1 MLFQGRGRCIQFSES
16 YSHLDIQQHS
26 KKTQN
31 SPFSSFYSSHSG
43 SQQAVQCLLST
54 AAMFPLFEFSSKR
67 NGRPL
72 IFLITRIHLCKSL
85 PASQS
90 HLNDDLIFCYRVWH
104 KLAGERE
111 EFIGL
116 ELSLVRTN
124 SAQRTVFF
132 LHSVYLHKRSL
143 TFIKD
148 WTRCQTQST
157 DLSWT
162 CLKSLYLL
170 TPGPVPLSL

>member
-72 IFLITRIHLCKSL
+72 IFLITRIHQCNSL

-90 HLNDDLIFCYRVWH
+90 HVFDNDDLIFCCRVCH

-111 EFIGL
+111 ECIGL

-148 WTRCQTQST
+148 
-157 DLSWT
+157 
-162 CLKSLYLL
+162 
-170 TPGPVPLSL
+170 